1 MRHLKLRHKIL
12 IGLVLAIT
20 VALIGHYIYLIIFYS
35 RPETYIYRISIS
47 LKSSLLIYTL
57 LFIPVY
63 LAALLLWF
71 IGVKIADA
79 VNRRK

>member
-1 MRHLKLRHKIL
+1 MKTRYKVLLGLML
-12 IGLVLAIT
+12 IVTA
-20 VALIGHYIYLIIFYS
+20 VMIGVYIYLIVFYS